1 VPLRVPGVC
10 VALRLNRRARRAS
23 HDKTG
28 RVVDDRLAEICHRF
42 ERLGVSEEFAAAAHE
57 LESGGGLATAT
68 LLALCW
74 HRLINSYD
82 RPGALSRM
90 PVAHRLANAG
100 ASLQDPAAVCATH
113 RLRNPVRFV
122 LSASEGPNHALR
134 ETLGIV
140 DGGYPGW
147 LLVEVDSNGE
157 PTGRSIDDV
166 YVGLRTSDPSGR
178 QGHDIFED

>member
-1 VPLRVPGVC
+1 
-10 VALRLNRRARRAS
+10 
-23 HDKTG
+23 
-28 RVVDDRLAEICHRF
+28 VVDDRLAEIRDRF
-42 ERLGVSEEFAAAAHE
+42 ERLGVPEEVAAAAAAHE
-57 LESGGGLATAT
+57 LESVAVSRPSHP
-68 LLALCW
+68 LALCW

-100 ASLQDPAAVCATH
+100 ASLQDL
-113 RLRNPVRFV
+113 RLFERRIAFGT
-122 LSASEGPNHALR
+122 LFDLFYLLSEGPNHALR

-178 QGHDIFED
+178 QGRDIFED